1 MRTGSWRSRLLACGA
16 LVVAASVGVTVP
28 ANAAV
33 TQCMTESYSDGAKIV
48 PGSNGG
54 QKTRGITLDKAPTTK
69 KDVVWKGT
77 DFECNE
83 ERTCR
88 YTWEKSK
95 TTTTGWS
102 VGGGVDAGNASSP
115 SKKWYNLVIP
125 LTAGYGQ
132 TVEIKTSF
140 TFSVDMKSGDIAAP
154 MQIAIRRTHTGNFSG
169 GWVRTNRGCRG
180 GMTYEWKGNV
190 SFGKWTKD
198 VFEREL
204 VKYSINGV
212 Y

>member
-1 MRTGSWRSRLLACGA
+1 MAASLG
-16 LVVAASVGVTVP
+16 VAAP

-33 TQCMTESYSDGAKIV
+33 TQCMTQSQSDGAKIV

-54 QKTRGITLDKAPTTK
+54 QKTRAITLKTAPNTK
-69 KDVVWKGT
+69 KDPVWKGT
-77 DFECNE
+77 DFECNTG
-83 ERTCR
+83 RTCR
-88 YTWEKSK
+88 YTWEKSH

-125 LTAGYGQ
+125 LVVGYNK
-132 TVEIKTSF
+132 TVEIKTAF
-140 TFSVDMKSGDIAAP
+140 TFSVDMKSGDVAAP
-154 MQIAIRRTHTGNFSG
+154 MQIAIRRTHEGNFSG

-180 GMTYEWKGNV
+180 GVNYEWQGNV
-190 SFGKWTKD
+190 SFGKWSKD
-198 VFEREL
+198 VFEKEL